1 MTDPLEHLT
10 EIASEFRISY
20 QRFKET
26 GARYWTVTI
35 LGANQPPPGTGETL
49 HEAICDMQ
57 RQCDLDEFRQAL
69 QHAAVGNKTLDEW
82 KRKLRELV

>member
-1 MTDPLEHLT
+1 
-10 EIASEFRISY
+10 
-20 QRFKET
+20 
-26 GARYWTVTI
+26 
-35 LGANQPPPGTGETL
+35 
-49 HEAICDMQ
+49 MQ